1 MANSLLTISQI
12 TREAIRLFTNTNAL
26 LRNVDR
32 QYDDQFAKTGA
43 KIGNTLRIRL
53 PNDYTVRNG
62 KVASVQGTNEQ
73 QVSLTV
79 ATQQGVDMSFSSVDL
94 ALSLDDFSERILA
107 PAVNTLAGAVATNV
121 ATATEGFSNMVYKGT
136 PGAMATPDASTW
148 LLAGAKLDNMSA
160 PRMSRKIMLD
170 PLTQA
175 RTVSSLTGLFNPQV
189 KLTEQ
194 YASGEMA
201 RDTLGFNWFM
211 DQTTIKHT
219 NGSYS
224 AGGVNGANQTGSSIT
239 VTAITGTLNKGDI
252 IQIAGVNSVN
262 RVTKQDT
269 GELAQFVVTANVVAG
284 ATSIP
289 IYPALVPAGVGGAA
303 VQYQTV
309 TASPASAAAI
319 TLVGGAG
326 VTYRKNVAFR
336 PEALTLA
343 TADLE
348 LPRKGVVEASRENFD
363 GVSMRMIS
371 AYDVVNDDFI
381 TRMDILYGWLAVRGE
396 WGVVVGDIL

>member
-1 MANSLLTISQI
+1 MSNSLLTINMI

-26 LRNVDR
+26 LRNVDK
-32 QYDDQFAKTGA
+32 QYDSQFAKTGA
-43 KIGNTLRIRL
+43 KIGDTLRIRL
-53 PNDYTVRNG
+53 PNDYTVRTG

-73 QVSLTV
+73 EVPLTV
-79 ATQQGVDMSFSSVDL
+79 ATQQGVDMSFSSADL
-94 ALSLDDFSERILA
+94 TLSLDDFSERILA
-107 PAVNTLAGAVATNV
+107 PAVNVLAGGVASNL
-121 ATATEGFSNMVYKGT
+121 AQGTEGFSNLVYKDSSGI
-136 PGAMATPDASTW
+136 ATPDASTW

-160 PRMSRKIMLD
+160 PRERRKIMLD

-175 RTVSSLTGLFNPQV
+175 RTVAGLTGLFNPQV
-189 KLTEQ
+189 KLSSQ

-201 RDTLGFNWFM
+201 RDTLGFDWFM

-224 AGGVNGANQTGSSIT
+224 AGAVSGANQTGSSIT
-239 VTAITGTLNKGDI
+239 VSAITGTFNKGDI
-252 IQIAGVNSVN
+252 ITFAGVNGVN
-262 RVTKQDT
+262 RVTKQST
-269 GELAQFVVTANVVAG
+269 GELAQFVVTANVASG

-289 IYPALVPAGVGGAA
+289 IYPALVPAGAGGVA

-309 TASPASAAAI
+309 TASPANAAVI
-319 TLVGGAG
+319 TLVGGAS
-326 VTYRKNVAFR
+326 VTFRKNVAFR

-348 LPRKGVVEASRENFD
+348 LPRKGVVEAARENYD

-381 TRMDILYGWLAVRGE
+381 TRLDILYGWATVRGE
-396 WGVVVGDIL
+396 WGVGVADIL